1 MKGKCG
7 DCPAFHDG
15 NTMRPDF
22 FSQCTPEAQAERKA
36 WVQRTH
42 PIHAHKDEE
51 PAPKPIPATEAIAM
65 LREAEEC
72 YEGRLKEIRTEIAI
86 LGDCL

>member
-1 MKGKCG
+1 MTLPFAG
-7 DCPAFHDG
+7 
-15 NTMRPDF
+15 
-22 FSQCTPEAQAERKA
+22 QCTPEAQAERKA
-36 WVQRTH
+36 WVMRTH
-42 PIHAHKDEE
+42 PIHSRKGQE

-72 YEGRLKEIRTEIAI
+72 YEARLKEIRAEIAI